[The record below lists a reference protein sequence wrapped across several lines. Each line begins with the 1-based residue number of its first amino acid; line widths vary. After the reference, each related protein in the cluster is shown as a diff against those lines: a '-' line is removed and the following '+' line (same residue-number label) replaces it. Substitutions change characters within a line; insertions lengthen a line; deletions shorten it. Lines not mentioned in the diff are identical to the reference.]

1 MANAQ
6 ADIHHD
12 DAHHAGNGQEVYF
25 VPHGSKW
32 PLYASVALFITMVG
46 FATWLNEVSW
56 GKTTFFVGLAGLLA
70 ILFKWFGDVIRE
82 SLAGHYNKQVD
93 TSFRMGMV
101 WFIFSEVMFFAAFFG
116 ALFYAR
122 QFALPWLNGEGD
134 GAATHSLLW
143 AGFSGGWPSNGP
155 GAIGGVYQTIPA
167 WGLPLL
173 NTLILLTSGV
183 TITIAHHALK
193 EGKRGILLLFLGLTV
208 LLGCVF
214 LFYQAEEYIHAYH
227 ELNLTMGSGIYGS
240 TFFMLTGFHG
250 AHVTLG
256 TLMLAIMWL
265 RCAKGHFSK
274 DNHFAFEAVAWYWH
288 FVDVVWLGLFLFVY
302 VL

>member
-1 MANAQ
+1 MANAH
-6 ADIHHD
+6 AANGSHD
-12 DAHHAGNGQEVYF
+12 QDHYF
-25 VPHGSKW
+25 VPHSSKW
-32 PLYASVALFITMVG
+32 PLYASVALFTTMVG
-46 FATWLNEVSW
+46 FASWLNEVSW
-56 GKTTFFVGLAGLLA
+56 GRTVFFIGIAGLLA

-93 TSFRMGMV
+93 VSFRMGMV
-101 WFIFSEVMFFAAFFG
+101 WFIFSEVFFFAAFFG

-122 QFALPWLNGEGD
+122 QFALPWLSGEGH
-134 GAATHSLLW
+134 GVATHSLLW
-143 AGFSGGWPSNGP
+143 PDFAAGWPSNGP
-155 GAIGGVYQTIPA
+155 AAIGGSYQTVPA

-183 TITIAHHALK
+183 TVTIAHHALK
-193 EGKRGILLLFLGLTV
+193 AGKRGALLLFLGLTV

-214 LFYQAEEYIHAYH
+214 LYYQATEYAHAYH
-227 ELNLTMGSGIYGS
+227 ALNLTLGSGIYGS

-256 TLMLAIMWL
+256 TLMLLIMWF
-265 RCAKGHFSK
+265 RCAKGHFTK

>member
-1 MANAQ
+1 MA
-6 ADIHHD
+6 HST
-12 DAHHAGNGQEVYF
+12 DAHAPHDANYF
-25 VPHGSKW
+25 VPHGSRW
-32 PLYASVALFITMVG
+32 PVFASVALFTTMIG
-46 FATWLNEVSW
+46 LASWLNEVSW
-56 GKTTFFVGLAGLLA
+56 GKTVFFVGLAGLLA

-93 TSFRMGMV
+93 ISFRMGMV

-122 QFALPWLNGEGD
+122 QFALPWLNGMGD
-134 GAATHSLLW
+134 GVATHSVLW
-143 AGFSGGWPSNGP
+143 SQFAGGWPSNGP
-155 GAIGGVYQTIPA
+155 GAVGGTYNTIPA

-173 NTLILLTSGV
+173 NTLILLSSGV
-183 TITIAHHALK
+183 TVTIAHHALRAGHRK
-193 EGKRGILLLFLGLTV
+193 QLLLFLGLTV
-208 LLGCVF
+208 LLGCFF
-214 LFYQAEEYIHAYH
+214 LFFQGEEYIHAYK
-227 ELNLTMGSGIYGS
+227 ELNLTLGSGIYGS

-256 TLMLAIMWL
+256 TIMLAIIWL
-265 RCAKGHFSK
+265 RCARGHFSK
-274 DNHFAFEAVAWYWH
+274 DDHFAFEAVAWYWH